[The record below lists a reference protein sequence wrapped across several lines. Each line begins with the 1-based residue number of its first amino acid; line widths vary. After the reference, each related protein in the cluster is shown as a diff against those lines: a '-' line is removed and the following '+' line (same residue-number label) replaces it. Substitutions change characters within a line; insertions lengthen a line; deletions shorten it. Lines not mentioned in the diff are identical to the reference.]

1 MDKALDDVVKCII
14 NCNDYKKCI
23 ELKEKM
29 QTNEDI
35 KIRVEQIKKLQ
46 KEYIKSTDEAI
57 KLKLETLEKE
67 LMEIPL
73 YAIYMQHLYKVND
86 MINLVKDE
94 LNDYFYKLLN
104 E

>member
-1 MDKALDDVVKCII
+1 MDKALDDVIKCII
-14 NCNDYKKCI
+14 SCNDYKKCR

-46 KEYIKSTDEAI
+46 KEYIKSNDETI
-57 KLKLETLEKE
+57 KLKLEALEKE

-73 YAIYMQHLYKVND
+73 YAVYMQHLYKVND